1 MTRANFPGLVT
12 SFSRTLLLAAGLAF
26 AGGTFV
32 ATPDAV
38 AAKKKKKADEK
49 DEAEKLYEKANKSLT
64 KGYYDDCINDFEKL
78 RNTYPFSKYAVEAEL
93 KIADALFAK
102 KDYADA
108 ADNYRTFAKL
118 HPKHEQV
125 DYATYHIGLAL
136 FLEAPKSIDRDQGS
150 TEKALE
156 ELRTFVTLFPESKYA
171 DDAAKR
177 IGQGRDRLAEKELY
191 VGRYYVKHEEYKA
204 SLGRLRTVLSRY
216 PDTSAVEE
224 ATFLLGKSLYYT
236 KKHEEGKATL
246 SGFLEKY
253 PNSDYSREARK
264 LLAKIGNRAPKPKP
278 EEPKPATTPEPTAA
292 PVDTPAPSP

>member
-1 MTRANFPGLVT
+1 MTSL
-12 SFSRTLLLAAGLAF
+12 SRSLLLVVGLAF

-32 ATPDAV
+32 AAPEALA
-38 AAKKKKKADEK
+38 AAKKKKGDEK

-64 KGYYDDCINDFEKL
+64 KGYHDDAINDFEKL

-93 KIADALFAK
+93 KIADAMFK
-102 KDYADA
+102 KKQYADA

-125 DYATYHIGLAL
+125 DYATFHIGLSL
-136 FLEAPKSIDRDQGS
+136 FLEAPKAVDRDQAS

-171 DDAAKR
+171 DDASKR
-177 IGQGRDRLAEKELY
+177 IGEGRDRLAEKELY
-191 VGRYYVKHEEYKA
+191 VGRYYVTHGEYKA

-224 ATFLLGKSLYYT
+224 AQFLLGKSLFHT
-236 KKHEEGKATL
+236 KKNDEAKATL
-246 SGFLEKY
+246 TAFLEKY
-253 PNSDYSREARK
+253 PSSDFSREARK
-264 LLAKIGNRAPKPKP
+264 ILARIGSTKAKPA
-278 EEPKPATTPEPTAA
+278 EPKAEPTPAA
-292 PVDTPAPSP
+292 VDTPAPSP

>member
-1 MTRANFPGLVT
+1 MLGFAVVNRLL
-12 SFSRTLLLAAGLAF
+12 SRSLLLALALAF
-26 AGGTFV
+26 TGGTVFLA
-32 ATPDAV
+32 ATPEAV
-38 AAKKKKKADEK
+38 AAKKKKGDEK
-49 DEAEKLYEKANKSLT
+49 DEAEKLYEKASKSLT

-136 FLEAPKSIDRDQGS
+136 FLEAPKSIDRDQAS

-156 ELRTFVTLFPESKYA
+156 ELRTFVTQFPESKYA

-204 SLGRLRTVLSRY
+204 SLGRLRTVISRY

-224 ATFLLGKSLYYT
+224 ATFLLGKSLFYT
-236 KKHEEGKATL
+236 KKHDEGKSTL
-246 SGFLEKY
+246 TGFLEKY
-253 PNSDYSREARK
+253 PSSDYGREARK
-264 LLAKIGNRAPKPKP
+264 LLAKMGSKAAKQPPAEPKP
-278 EEPKPATTPEPTAA
+278 EATPAPAA
-292 PVDTPAPSP
+292 VDTPAPSP